1 MISHETKK
9 EKKTYNCKVCDYHT
23 SRKSSWERH
32 SQTARHQRKMIQA
45 EKKPICCPV
54 CKKQFGSRTSY
65 WRHAK
70 KCKEVISRE
79 ELLREN
85 IKLKRENEKKDE
97 QLIAKDKHADVLAT
111 TLASVTQIAQ
121 KRQVQTVNNQCINN
135 NQKISINVYLNEH
148 CKDALNLEDFVKQIT
163 LSFEDL
169 QQAKQNGSVQS
180 IGDLFV
186 KHLTD
191 LKPTE
196 RPIHCSDKKRLKFYV
211 KDDNKWEKDDDKI
224 DDSIRKINNKQ
235 HNKLNEWQE
244 AHPDWQKNAAESEEY
259 MKMVENIAWM
269 SNDCQKNKE
278 KIKRVI
284 SSVTEIK
291 REVKNEQ

>member
-1 MISHETKK
+1 MIK
-9 EKKTYNCKVCDYHT
+9 
-23 SRKSSWERH
+23 
-32 SQTARHQRKMIQA
+32 A

-135 NQKISINVYLNEH
+135 TQKISINVYLNEH

-169 QQAKQNGSVQS
+169 QQAKHNGSVQS

-244 AHPDWQKNAAESEEY
+244 AHPDWQTNVKESEEY

-269 SNDCQKNKE
+269 SNDCQKNKD

-291 REVKNEQ
+291 KEVKNEQ